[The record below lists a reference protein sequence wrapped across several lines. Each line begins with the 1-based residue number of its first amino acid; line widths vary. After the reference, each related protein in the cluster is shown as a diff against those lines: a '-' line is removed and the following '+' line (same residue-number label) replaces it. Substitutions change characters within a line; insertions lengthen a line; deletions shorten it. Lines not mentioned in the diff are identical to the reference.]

1 MILFPDLEELLNLL
15 CTQLF
20 PLSPGSYSSK
30 RDIFYIKWQPVASD
44 DEKTSKIPSL
54 LIERAKLQF
63 KTFNLRNSLK
73 LPPFE
78 LNK

>member
-1 MILFPDLEELLNLL
+1 MLNCNQEHPTMKKHL
-15 CTQLF
+15 
-20 PLSPGSYSSK
+20 
-30 RDIFYIKWQPVASD
+30 
-44 DEKTSKIPSL
+44 KIPSL

-78 LNK
+78 LNKYHFMNFQISLN